1 MKNALA
7 MPDTYAQVFDPIDLE
22 VIRQDLVSIP
32 NQIDKNIVR
41 TAFSAFISEY
51 KDYSV
56 GIVDPS
62 GALISQSRGSLA
74 IFVANALG
82 TAVRD
87 GLEIYGADRLRSGD
101 VVLSNHAGTL
111 GQHLNNVVMYTPVR
125 VGPQEELVGF
135 FCVLMHWIDIGG
147 MMVGSCSSTVAT
159 EIFQEGLHMRTVRVI
174 DQGRRNEELFRVI
187 QCNTRFPEMLMGD
200 IDAQIGGC
208 VMGRQLVGG
217 LAQKF
222 GVPAFRAAISQ
233 MWDHSEAMVLAA
245 LAQATPGE
253 YEAYSFLD
261 NDGIDLGS
269 IVPVGVKVRLDAKKI
284 VVDFSGVA
292 EQRAGPFN
300 AGRNG
305 GAVAAARIA
314 LKYLFTPGQPV
325 NEGDFRPLEIEIPDG
340 KFISAVG
347 TGALGSSGN
356 MIPTV
361 VDTVMHA
368 LAEAFPDR
376 AAAAHHGTYGVHA
389 FHGRDERT
397 GRHFYN
403 LDTICGGWGATA
415 AMDGYGPSRSNAH
428 GDTGNVPV
436 EMQEMVCPYRF
447 DSYAMRMDS
456 GGAGRQR
463 GGLGVV
469 KTYRIMGSCR
479 VNLKIDRTKCPPWGL
494 RGGGTGQPCE
504 IEIQRANGT
513 IERPLKG
520 DHALEAG
527 DTVIVRTAG
536 GGGYGPA
543 IEREAAMVA
552 LDVVQGYVSLE
563 AARSVYGV
571 VMAAQGQADMAAT
584 ADLRS
589 EMRARTS
596 ALSA

>member
-1 MKNALA
+1 MQHTLVDSDASRR
-7 MPDTYAQVFDPIDLE
+7 TFDPITLE

-56 GIVDPS
+56 GIVDAE

-87 GLEIYGADRLRSGD
+87 GLQVYGAENIRPGD
-101 VVLSNHAGTL
+101 VILSNHAGTL
-111 GQHLNNVVMYTPVR
+111 GQHLNNVVMYTPVH
-125 VGPQEELVGF
+125 VGPEKRLIAF

-159 EIFQEGLHMRTVRVI
+159 EIFQEGLHLRTVRVVNE
-174 DQGRRNEELFRVI
+174 GKRNDELFRVI
-187 QCNTRFPEMLMGD
+187 QYNTRFPEMLMGD
-200 IDAQIGGC
+200 IDAQLGGC
-208 VMGRQLVGG
+208 DMGRQLVAE
-217 LAQKF
+217 LADRYGF
-222 GVPAFRAAISQ
+222 DAFAAAIRQ
-233 MWDHSEAMVLAA
+233 MWDHSEALVRSALAA
-245 LAQATPGE
+245 AQPGE
-253 YEAYSFLD
+253 YEAFSYLD
-261 NDGIDLGS
+261 NDGIQMDQT
-269 IVPVGVKVRLDAKKI
+269 VPVGVKVRLDREHI
-284 VVDFSGVA
+284 VVDFNGVS

-314 LKYLFTPGQPV
+314 LKYMFTPGQPV
-325 NEGDFRPLEIEIPDG
+325 NEGDFRALVVDIPDG

-368 LAEAFPDR
+368 LAKAFPDR

-389 FHGRDERT
+389 FHGIDSRT

-415 AMDGYGPSRSNAH
+415 TMDGFGPSRSNAH
-428 GDTGNVPV
+428 GDTGNVPI
-436 EMQEMVCPYRF
+436 EMQERGCPYQF
-447 DSYAMRMDS
+447 ESYAMRTDS
-456 GGAGRQR
+456 GGPGQHR

-469 KTYRIMGSCR
+469 KIYRIYGPCR
-479 VNLKIDRTKCPPWGL
+479 VNLKIDRTKCRPWGIE
-494 RGGGTGQPCE
+494 GGFEAVPSEVE
-504 IEIQRANGT
+504 IRRVDG
-513 IERPLKG
+513 RVDWPLKG
-520 DHALEAG
+520 DHALAPG
-527 DTVIVRTAG
+527 DVVIVRTAG
-536 GGGYGPA
+536 GGGYGPPA
-543 IEREAAMVA
+543 KRDPHLVA
-552 LDVVQGYVSLE
+552 RDVLLGYVSPE
-563 AARSVYGV
+563 SARDVYRVAVDAAGEIDL
-571 VMAAQGQADMAAT
+571 AET
-584 ADLRS
+584 ARLRS
-589 EMRARTS
+589 SPGTPAS
-596 ALSA
+596 P